1 MSMRKQVINWESLTN
16 SNVITASVN
25 LSSFTQAFTHARN
38 LLMIIDE
45 EISFHRK
52 MDLRTERYN
61 VLRNDDKLT
70 LGEINAQL
78 AEDGFDEITAGAG
91 LVCLPTKQHKILWEG
106 KGVRKMIAS

>member
-1 MSMRKQVINWESLTN
+1 MYWESLTN
-16 SNVITASVN
+16 TYA
-25 LSSFTQAFTHARN
+25 LTFG
-38 LLMIIDE
+38 MIMDE
-45 EISFHRK
+45 EMGYHRK

-61 VLRNDDKLT
+61 VLRNEDKLS